1 MGMKDRSF
9 AYCIKFC
16 IRAVVLKD
24 ESEET
29 LAKLRELLS
38 DDMKTPITH
47 LPMSDWAKA
56 ALLKLGKGEAEW
68 LEDEIGVGYLLGLYD
83 AYDSM
88 YQEGELDFDLNDLE
102 NLRDIK

>member
-9 AYCIKFC
+9 FYCMKFC

-24 ESEET
+24 DSEET
-29 LAKLRELLS
+29 LAKLHELLS
-38 DDMKTPITH
+38 DHSKTPITH

-83 AYDSM
+83 GYYSLYLENDL
-88 YQEGELDFDLNDLE
+88 GFDLNDLE

>member
-1 MGMKDRSF
+1 M
-9 AYCIKFC
+9 KFC

-24 ESEET
+24 DSEET

-47 LPMSDWAKA
+47 LPMSDWIKA
-56 ALLKLGKGEAEW
+56 ALLKLGTGEAEW
-68 LEDEIGVGYLLGLYD
+68 MEDEIGVGYLLGAYD

-88 YQEGELDFDLNDLE
+88 YQEGELGFDLNDLE
-102 NLRDIK
+102 NLRDLK

>member
-1 MGMKDRSF
+1 M
-9 AYCIKFC
+9 KFC

-24 ESEET
+24 DSEET

-47 LPMSDWAKA
+47 LPMSDWIKA

-68 LEDEIGVGYLLGLYD
+68 IEDEIGVGYLLGAYD

-88 YQEGELDFDLNDLE
+88 YQEGELGFDLNDLE
-102 NLRDIK
+102 NLRDLK

>member
-29 LAKLRELLS
+29 LAKLRELLT

-56 ALLKLGKGEAEW
+56 ALLKLDKGEAEW
-68 LEDEIGVGYLLGLYD
+68 AEDEIGVGYLLGLYD
-83 AYDSM
+83 SYDLM
-88 YQEGELDFDLNDLE
+88 YQEDELGFDLNDLE
-102 NLRDIK
+102 NLRDLK

>member
-9 AYCIKFC
+9 FYCMKFC

-29 LAKLRELLS
+29 LAKLHELLS
-38 DDMKTPITH
+38 DHSKTPITH

-68 LEDEIGVGYLLGLYD
+68 AEDEIGVGYLLGLYD
-83 AYDSM
+83 SYDLM
-88 YQEGELDFDLNDLE
+88 YQEDELGFDLNDLE
-102 NLRDIK
+102 NLRDLK

>member
-24 ESEET
+24 DSEET
-29 LAKLRELLS
+29 LAKLHEFLS
-38 DDMKTPITH
+38 DHSKTPITH

-68 LEDEIGVGYLLGLYD
+68 MEDEIGVGYLLGLYD
-83 AYDSM
+83 SYDVM
-88 YQEGELDFDLNDLE
+88 YQEDELGFDLNDLE
-102 NLRDIK
+102 NLRDLK

>member
-29 LAKLRELLS
+29 LAKLHELLS
-38 DDMKTPITH
+38 DHSKTPITH

-68 LEDEIGVGYLLGLYD
+68 MEDEIGVGYLLGLYD
-83 AYDSM
+83 SYDLM
-88 YQEGELDFDLNDLE
+88 YQEDELGFDLNDLE
-102 NLRDIK
+102 NLRDLK

>member
-1 MGMKDRSF
+1 M
-9 AYCIKFC
+9 
-16 IRAVVLKD
+16 LKD
-24 ESEET
+24 DSEET

-47 LPMSDWAKA
+47 LPMSDWIKA

-68 LEDEIGVGYLLGLYD
+68 MEDEIGVGYLLGAYD

-88 YQEGELDFDLNDLE
+88 YQEGELGFDLNDLE
-102 NLRDIK
+102 NLRDLK